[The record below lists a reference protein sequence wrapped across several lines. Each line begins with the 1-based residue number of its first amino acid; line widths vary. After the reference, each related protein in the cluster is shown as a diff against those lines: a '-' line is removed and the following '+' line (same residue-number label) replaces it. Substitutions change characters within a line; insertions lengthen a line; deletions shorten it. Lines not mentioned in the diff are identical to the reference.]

1 MSRTSGSNYR
11 RNQFASVWR
20 PGISSQED
28 RALLRAF
35 DSQRGQA
42 KSEPVDL
49 AASAA
54 TCGPF
59 EWVALGYL
67 AISSA
72 LIVIFAAN
80 LAHPLRLLS
89 VQMLVAL
96 LIAALCRAEANAWT
110 PPTERT
116 ARNDCPTVT
125 QRFWHFWR
133 HWYPHLFFLF
143 CFEELGA

>member
-11 RNQFASVWR
+11 RNQFASVW
-20 PGISSQED
+20 PGISSPED

-67 AISSA
+67 AVSSA

-96 LIAALCRAEANAWT
+96 LIAALCRAEANAWN

-116 ARNDCPTVT
+116 ARN
-125 QRFWHFWR
+125 
-133 HWYPHLFFLF
+133 
-143 CFEELGA
+143 